1 MTVVAG
7 AIKNGRDLRADLQ
20 VRLDR
25 FRRVNR
31 RIRSRRAVE
40 LNNDK
45 GGEKNNHNPFED
57 AARFTHALLVAR

>member
-1 MTVVAG
+1 MTVVARS
-7 AIKNGRDLRADLQ
+7 IKDGRDLRADLQ

-25 FRRVNR
+25 FRGVNR
-31 RIRSRRAVE
+31 RIRSRWAVE

-45 GGEKNNHNPFED
+45 GGEKNNHHPFKD